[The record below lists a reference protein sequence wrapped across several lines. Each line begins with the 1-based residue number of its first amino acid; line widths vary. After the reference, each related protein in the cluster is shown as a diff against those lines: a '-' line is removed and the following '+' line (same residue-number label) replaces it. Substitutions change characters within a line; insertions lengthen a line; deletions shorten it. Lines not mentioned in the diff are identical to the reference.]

1 MFDRISLIIGAE
13 HRDAS
18 VTGQSENLI
27 NPATEQVLGQV
38 PHARESDLEDV
49 VNAAQSGLD
58 LWRNSSLKQRHDV
71 MLAAADIIE
80 ENLGE
85 YAKIMTQEQGK
96 PVIEAEGEWLR
107 VVETLRWNG
116 DAATKLKSTT
126 YPPRS
131 EDLVQYS
138 QPEPVGICLALTA
151 WNFPAILPVRKIA
164 PALAAGCSVILK
176 AAEETPASAQ
186 LLVEALIKAGLPDG
200 VVNLVFGDPAFIS
213 STLIENPKIRKITFT
228 GSVPIGKRLAQ
239 QASEGL
245 KRCTFELGGHAPAI
259 VFEDA
264 DVETAAKTLAGFK
277 FRNAGQVCIAPS
289 RFFVHDN
296 VYDEFQKKFI
306 EQAKKIVIG
315 DGMNSGV
322 TMGPMANPRRIKA
335 MHYLLDDAIGKGAN
349 VAYIA
354 PELPEQGYYV
364 SPTVL
369 EDVSADSRIM
379 LEEPFGPIAP
389 LVKFSDQNEVIE
401 KANALQYG
409 LACYLFTGSGE
420 RAKQLAAELEAGSV
434 AINTVSPAQPETPFG
449 GVKESGYGYEGGLE
463 GIDAFLV
470 KKLISAP
477 MNFLDND

>member
-18 VTGQSENLI
+18 VTGQSENII
-27 NPATEQVLGQV
+27 NPATEEILGQIPYV
-38 PHARESDLEDV
+38 RETDLDDV
-49 VNAAQSGLD
+49 VSAAQAGLD
-58 LWRNSSLKQRHDV
+58 VWRNSTLNQRHDV
-71 MLAAADIIE
+71 MFAAADIIE
-80 ENLGE
+80 ENLAA
-85 YAKIMTQEQGK
+85 YSRIMTQEQGK
-96 PVIEAEGEWLR
+96 PLIEAEGEWAR
-107 VVETLRWNG
+107 VAETLRWNG
-116 DAATKLKSTT
+116 EAVMKLKSTT

-151 WNFPAILPVRKIA
+151 WNFPAILPIRKIA

-186 LLVEALIKAGLPDG
+186 LLVEALLEAGLPHG
-200 VVNLVFGDPAFIS
+200 VVNLVFGDPAFVS
-213 STLIENPKIRKITFT
+213 SNLIERPEIRKITFT
-228 GSVPIGKRLAQ
+228 GSVPIGKLLAK
-239 QASEGL
+239 QASDGL

-259 VFEDA
+259 VFDDA

-289 RFFVHDN
+289 RFFIHESI
-296 VYDEFQKKFI
+296 YDEFRSVFI
-306 EQAKKIVIG
+306 GQAKKAVIG
-315 DGMNSGV
+315 NGLDSGV
-322 TMGPMANPRRIKA
+322 TMGPMSNPRRIKV
-335 MHYLLDDAIGKGAN
+335 MHHLLDDAIAKGAN

-354 PELPEQGYYV
+354 PQLPENGYYV

-369 EDVSADSRIM
+369 EDVSDDARIM

-389 LVKFSDQNEVIE
+389 LVKFSDQGDVIK
-401 KANALQYG
+401 KANALPYG
-409 LACYLFTGSGE
+409 LACYVFTGSGK
-420 RAKQLAAELEAGSV
+420 RAKQIVAQLEAGSV
-434 AINTVSPAQPETPFG
+434 AINTVSPSQPETPFG

-463 GIDAFLV
+463 GIDAFIV
-470 KKLISAP
+470 KKLVSAP

>member
-13 HRDAS
+13 YRDAG

-38 PHARESDLEDV
+38 PHARESDLDDV
-49 VNAAQSGLD
+49 VNAAQAGLD
-58 LWRNSSLKQRHDV
+58 SWRQSSLKQRHDV
-71 MLAAADIIE
+71 MFTAADIIE
-80 ENLGE
+80 ENISE
-85 YAKIMTQEQGK
+85 YARIMTLEQGK
-96 PVIEAEGEWLR
+96 PLIEAEGEWSR

-116 DAATKLKSTT
+116 EAAMKLKSAT

-186 LLVEALIKAGLPDG
+186 LLVEALIEAGLPHG

-213 STLIENPKIRKITFT
+213 SMLIQKPQIRKITFT
-228 GSVPIGKRLAQ
+228 GSVPIGKLLAQ

-259 VFEDA
+259 VFNDA

-289 RFFVHDN
+289 RFFIHEN
-296 VYDEFQKKFI
+296 VYDQFRQIFI
-306 EQAKKIVIG
+306 EQAKKITIG
-315 DGMNSGV
+315 DGIKSGV

-335 MHYLLDDAIGKGAN
+335 MHYLLDDALAKGAN

-354 PELPEQGYYV
+354 PELPENGYYV

-369 EDVSADSRIM
+369 EDVNMECRIM

-389 LVKFSDQNEVIE
+389 LVKFNDTTDVIE
-401 KANALQYG
+401 QANALPYG
-409 LACYLFTGSGE
+409 LACYVFTGSGQL
-420 RAKQLAAELEAGSV
+420 AKQLVAQLEAGSV

-470 KKLISAP
+470 KKLVSAP
-477 MNFLDND
+477 MNFLDDD